1 MVAKF
6 SDNAGRL
13 LDEVDHVNETAEA
26 INVAAEENAKAI
38 SNVASLAV
46 DLSDNV
52 KQIGE
57 EADANQKVA
66 NSLNDRVG
74 GFKI

>member
-1 MVAKF
+1 MVTRF
-6 SDNAGRL
+6 SDNAGKL
-13 LDEVDHVNETAEA
+13 LEEVEHINETAGA
-26 INVAAEENAKAI
+26 INTAAEENANAV

-46 DLSDNV
+46 DISDNV